1 MTRGITTL
9 AALLALI
16 PLLGACSAAGPG
28 PAGTTAGPEDTL
40 PPFGRTAPRAREPSS
55 ERPPW
60 LPALPP
66 NLPRY
71 RVPDDG
77 HRDNLA

>member
-1 MTRGITTL
+1 MTRGFAILAAL
-9 AALLALI
+9 AALL
-16 PLLGACSAAGPG
+16 PLLTACAEPHRAPGGFGAGPG
-28 PAGTTAGPEDTL
+28 ALL
-40 PPFGRTAPRAREPSS
+40 PPLGRTIPRLREPSS

-60 LPALPP
+60 LPDLPP